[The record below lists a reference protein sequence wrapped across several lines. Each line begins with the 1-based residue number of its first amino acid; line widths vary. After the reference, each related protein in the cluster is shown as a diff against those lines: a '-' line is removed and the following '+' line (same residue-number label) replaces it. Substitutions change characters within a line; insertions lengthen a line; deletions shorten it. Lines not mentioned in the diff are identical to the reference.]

1 MRTFGFLWFAILFT
15 LFATTG
21 CKRER
26 IVYASSEGGADVYQ
40 PRQLA
45 THDESEARLAAQNEH
60 QLTGELIKVDVLNNL
75 VTVRTESGMEQTF
88 KLDSTTTVNGTAN
101 SFRKN
106 RPTANSQ
113 ILAKN
118 LVGKEGQIVVV
129 DFEDPS
135 GPRLATSIDVK

>member
-1 MRTFGFLWFAILFT
+1 MKTFGFLWFAILFT
-15 LFATTG
+15 LFATPG

-26 IVYASSEGGADVYQ
+26 IVYASSEGGDFQ
-40 PRQLA
+40 PRQVSPR
-45 THDESEARLAAQNEH
+45 DGNYARAAAQDDH
-60 QLTGELIKVDVLNNL
+60 QLTGQLIKVDVTNNL

-101 SFRKN
+101 PFRKN
-106 RPTANSQ
+106 RPTAKSQ

-118 LVGKEGQIVVV
+118 LVGSEGQIVVV